1 MAEGHM
7 YQAAP
12 AAPPGRTY
20 RVRALADAAEIRG
33 LLRERPA
40 YAAYALGQL
49 EPHLAPRARWWQATG
64 ETGTALLL
72 HASGGLG
79 QALFAM
85 GDPDA
90 LDAILRL
97 HPGPSHTY
105 ATCEPRHV
113 AVLRRYFRLAQEQP
127 MLRMAVTRGRL
138 RTPELHPGAETP
150 HVRRLTG
157 EDARWINRLYSSD
170 GAPSYYSPTHISEG
184 VYYGAY
190 VAGKLVAVAGTHVVA
205 PEQGVAVVGNVFT
218 HRNYRGRGYAQITT
232 GAVTQHLLRTCPLV
246 VLSVDPANTPAVRA
260 YQRLGYVEDCRLVEA
275 AATRR
280 ELTGAGSLA
289 RRLLARLR
297 GRREHLE
304 VVRL

>member
-20 RVRALADAAEIRG
+20 RVRSLADAEEIRA

-49 EPHLAPRARWWQATG
+49 EPHLAPRARWWLASGATG
-64 ETGTALLL
+64 RALLL

-97 HPGPSHTY
+97 HPGPPHTY

-127 MLRMAVTRGRL
+127 MLRMSVTPDRL
-138 RTPELHPGAETP
+138 RTPELHADAETP
-150 HVRRLTG
+150 QVRRLTG
-157 EDARWINRLYSSD
+157 ADARWINRLYSSD
-170 GAPSYYSPTHISEG
+170 GAPTYYSPAHINEG
-184 VYYGAY
+184 VYYGAS
-190 VAGKLVAVAGTHVVA
+190 VAGRLVSVAGTHVVS

-218 HRNYRGRGYAQITT
+218 HPRYRGRGYAQVTT
-232 GAVTQHLLRTCPLV
+232 GAVTRHLLRTCPLV

-260 YQRLGYVEDCRLVEA
+260 YQRLGYVEDCRLIEA

-280 ELTGAGSLA
+280 ELLGAASLT

-297 GRREHLE
+297 GWHEHLE